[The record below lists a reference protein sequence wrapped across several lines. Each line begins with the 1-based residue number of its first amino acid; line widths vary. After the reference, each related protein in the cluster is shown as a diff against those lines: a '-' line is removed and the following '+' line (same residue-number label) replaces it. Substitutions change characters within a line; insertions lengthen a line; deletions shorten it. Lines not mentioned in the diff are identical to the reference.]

1 MARMAMIVLVLAL
14 CGCDSGSYPQ
24 GRVPSYRVPFQ
35 NAPSTADFQPPNS
48 YPR

>member
-1 MARMAMIVLVLAL
+1 MARMAVIALILAL
-14 CGCDSGSYPQ
+14 SGCDLGSPP

-35 NAPSTADFQPPNS
+35 NAPSSADFQPPNS